1 MENISYHKATPDD
14 IETLVEYRTRFAI
27 ELKGERPLE
36 EINNLKKQMT
46 NYFAKATADNTW
58 FCSHS
63 RNAR

>member
-36 EINNLKKQMT
+36 EINNLIIMILNIEFNKIKVC
-46 NYFAKATADNTW
+46 FK
-58 FCSHS
+58 FKVK
-63 RNAR
+63 